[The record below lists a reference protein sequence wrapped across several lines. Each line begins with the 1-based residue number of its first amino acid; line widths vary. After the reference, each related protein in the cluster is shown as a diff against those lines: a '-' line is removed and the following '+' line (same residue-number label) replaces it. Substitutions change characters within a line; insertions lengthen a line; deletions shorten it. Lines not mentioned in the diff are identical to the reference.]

1 MSIEDQARWIRFAAD
16 AQRLNVE
23 DRFLGGGDRRAHF
36 QHVRAEHQ
44 IVTIVEVVGVILHK
58 GGALGLLHSAGH
70 DLHDAHHGGRL
81 PVAFPAESV
90 AFFHQPL
97 DGQAGKLL
105 QLS

>member
-23 DRFLGGGDRRAHF
+23 DRFLDGGDRRAHF

-58 GGALGLLHSAGH
+58 GGAA
-70 DLHDAHHGGRL
+70 
-81 PVAFPAESV
+81 
-90 AFFHQPL
+90 
-97 DGQAGKLL
+97 L
-105 QLS
+105 QTS